1 MSSHEE
7 RFFENTL
14 KASATFLARWRGASA
29 ELWQLTSSH
38 RTLTI
43 VLRRE
48 GSSGNLVIA
57 CMDPLRIRGPVR
69 WNDADIVISR
79 CPVPGDERDGFL
91 IVDRA
96 ADVEIVTGS
105 LEVRENVKLQ

>member
-1 MSSHEE
+1 MSSDEE
-7 RFFENTL
+7 RFFETTL
-14 KASATFLARWRGASA
+14 KASATLLARWRGACA

-38 RTLTI
+38 KVLTI

-57 CMDPLRIRGPVR
+57 CIDPLRIHSPVR
-69 WNDADIVISR
+69 WKDADIVISR
-79 CPVPGDERDGFL
+79 SRVRDNERDGF
-91 IVDRA
+91 IVVDRA

-105 LEVRENVKLQ
+105 LEVKENVKLD